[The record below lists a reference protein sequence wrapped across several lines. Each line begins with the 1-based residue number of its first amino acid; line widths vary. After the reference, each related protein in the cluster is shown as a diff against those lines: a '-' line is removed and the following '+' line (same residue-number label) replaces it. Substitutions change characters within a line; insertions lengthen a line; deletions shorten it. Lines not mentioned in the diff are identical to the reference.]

1 MKFKI
6 YDYEN
11 EMFITEKNL
20 TIEQCIEFL
29 NTLYFYEQDYVE
41 FTKENLWQ
49 LLIDWH
55 LQLIPIF

>member
-41 FTKENLWQ
+41 FTKENL
-49 LLIDWH
+49 
-55 LQLIPIF
+55 